1 LILRNK
7 GTCFWRILSALPII
21 LQAVGLKNL
30 TINIDALISKSSP
43 RDIPTRVK
51 AEIEID
57 V

>member
-1 LILRNK
+1 
-7 GTCFWRILSALPII
+7 

-30 TINIDALISKSSP
+30 TINIDALISKSSL
-43 RDIPTRVK
+43 RDIPARVK

>member
-30 TINIDALISKSSP
+30 TINIDALISKSSL
-43 RDIPTRVK
+43 RDIPARVK